1 VDDGRER
8 ERQDALVAAV
18 GALRRRERTVA
29 EMHAWLRDR
38 SIPEDIVDDVISDL
52 IEVGELDDDRFAH
65 AFAADK
71 RELSGWGS
79 ERIEAALVD
88 RGLERSLAEAASAE
102 DREEQLTRAAGLVLA
117 RQGVPA
123 DEESRAKAL
132 AFLTRRGYDYELAY
146 DAIRRAER
154 DGPGAAAA

>member
-1 VDDGRER
+1 MEDPGRER

-29 EMHAWLRDR
+29 EMHVWLRER
-38 SIPEDIVDDVISDL
+38 EVPEDVVDDVISDL

-79 ERIEAALVD
+79 ARIEAALVD
-88 RGLERSLAEAASAE
+88 RGLERSLAETASHE
-102 DREEQLTRAAGLVLA
+102 DRDDQIERAVALVLA
-117 RQGVPA
+117 RHGAPE
-123 DEESRAKAL
+123 DETERARAL
-132 AFLTRRGYDYELAY
+132 SFLTRRGYDYELAY

-154 DGPGAAAA
+154 GERRAA